1 MEIFTISHLWSIVKG
16 LVCDCLAPRRDVSEE
31 DDPRLSPDSVEVVVG
46 FLFPSPPWP
55 ARGGNHCSS
64 TREIMKQQERILF
77 AEIPEVRELAV
88 SSRRSSTRK
97 NHPSR
102 MHQI

>member
-1 MEIFTISHLWSIVKG
+1 
-16 LVCDCLAPRRDVSEE
+16 
-31 DDPRLSPDSVEVVVG
+31 
-46 FLFPSPPWP
+46 
-55 ARGGNHCSS
+55 
-64 TREIMKQQERILF
+64 MKQQERILF